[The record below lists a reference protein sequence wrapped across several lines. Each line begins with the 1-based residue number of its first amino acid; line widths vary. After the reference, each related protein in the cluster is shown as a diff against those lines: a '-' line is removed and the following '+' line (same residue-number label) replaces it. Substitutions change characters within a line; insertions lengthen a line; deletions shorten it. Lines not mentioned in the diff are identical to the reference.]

1 MASPAAR
8 DGPAWRVHIVGTAPL
23 TTGPVLGTTGREMC
37 LGIPARVVR
46 VEGRRA
52 VLDLRGKEI
61 ISDASMVTVSPGDY
75 VVSYA
80 GLIVQVLPPE
90 EAQETLRLLEQ
101 AERDGLV
108 S

>member
-1 MASPAAR
+1 
-8 DGPAWRVHIVGTAPL
+8 
-23 TTGPVLGTTGREMC
+23 MC

-46 VEGRRA
+46 IEGNRA
-52 VLDLRGKEI
+52 VLDLRGKEAVA
-61 ISDASMVTVSPGDY
+61 DASMVSVSPGDY

-90 EAQETLRLLEQ
+90 EALETLRLLEQ

-108 S
+108 A

>member
-1 MASPAAR
+1 
-8 DGPAWRVHIVGTAPL
+8 
-23 TTGPVLGTTGREMC
+23 MC
-37 LGIPARVVR
+37 LGIPARVVA
-46 VEGRRA
+46 VDGDRA
-52 VLDLRGKEI
+52 TLDMRGKEVVA
-61 ISDASMVTVSPGDY
+61 DARMVSISPGDY

-80 GLIVQVLPPE
+80 GLIVQVLDPS